1 MKVTL
6 LGMPEIATGLSLGV
20 YMVKWHRVGFGE
32 GAPAATFPFKELKGG
47 NNTEGSLVTIRLRNK
62 LHGNTDLQNK
72 NIDREKRE
80 GKKRTEEIREEAQG
94 ITFLVV
100 PGKLLVRHK

>member
-1 MKVTL
+1 ML
-6 LGMPEIATGLSLGV
+6 ELATGLFLGV

-47 NNTEGSLVTIRLRNK
+47 NNAEGSHVTIRLRTK

-72 NIDREKRE
+72 KHRQRKKGGKNGRKR
-80 GKKRTEEIREEAQG
+80 
-94 ITFLVV
+94 
-100 PGKLLVRHK
+100 

>member
-1 MKVTL
+1 ML
-6 LGMPEIATGLSLGV
+6 EIATGLFLGV

-47 NNTEGSLVTIRLRNK
+47 NNAEGSHVTIRLRTK

-72 NIDREKRE
+72 NIDRERRE
-80 GKKRTEEIREEAQG
+80 GKTDGRDKGGSLRNNISSRA
-94 ITFLVV
+94 
-100 PGKLLVRHK
+100 RHAACSA

>member
-1 MKVTL
+1 
-6 LGMPEIATGLSLGV
+6 MPEIATGLFLGV

-47 NNTEGSLVTIRLRNK
+47 NNTEGSHVTIRLRNK

-72 NIDREKRE
+72 NIDR
-80 GKKRTEEIREEAQG
+80 GKKRTEEIREAA
-94 ITFLVV
+94 
-100 PGKLLVRHK
+100 

>member
-20 YMVKWHRVGFGE
+20 YTVKWQRVGFGE

-72 NIDREKRE
+72 TVDR
-80 GKKRTEEIREEAQG
+80 GKKRTEEIREAA
-94 ITFLVV
+94 
-100 PGKLLVRHK
+100 K

>member
-1 MKVTL
+1 
-6 LGMPEIATGLSLGV
+6 MPEIATGLSLGV

-47 NNTEGSLVTIRLRNK
+47 NNTEGSHVTIRLRNK

-72 NIDREKRE
+72 NIDREKKG
-80 GKKRTEEIREEAQG
+80 GKKTNGRNKRGSLRNNISSRARQAACSA
-94 ITFLVV
+94 
-100 PGKLLVRHK
+100 